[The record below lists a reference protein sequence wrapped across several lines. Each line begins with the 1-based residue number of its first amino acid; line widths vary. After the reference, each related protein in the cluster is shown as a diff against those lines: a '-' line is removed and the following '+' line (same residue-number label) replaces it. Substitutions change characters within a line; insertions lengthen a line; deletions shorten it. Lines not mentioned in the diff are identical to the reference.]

1 MTAAPLYIPC
11 PSVFTAGSW
20 VYCRSY
26 RILGYGSD
34 SLGLRNWVSGRN
46 KFGSFI
52 TRQHVWQHVIE
63 SANRG
68 AVQKSRGLTV
78 ANQNLHGNHLTT
90 HIRSLRAST
99 QRSRNLLHQSNR
111 PIGRHI
117 SRLKP
122 MSVREAATWLCVD
135 Q

>member
-1 MTAAPLYIPC
+1 MTAALLYIPC

-20 VYCRSY
+20 VFCRDT
-26 RILGYGSD
+26 GYWVIE

-122 MSVREAATWLCVD
+122 MSVREAATWLYVD